1 MKEKIAFYGLMG
13 CFAIGLILKYFIES
27 DWIDTIYAV
36 GFIFA
41 VLYCWDEFRAYTRK
55 KKIVL
60 GIEFVILIATVLF
73 ILLEGG
79 RQMDMMPIFQGWL
92 SFARL
97 VYLLIILGIVGMIV
111 TKVNK
116 KLLLGDDVSKT

>member
-1 MKEKIAFYGLMG
+1 MQWVLFLLYYI
-13 CFAIGLILKYFIES
+13 
-27 DWIDTIYAV
+27 V
-36 GFIFA
+36 GMN
-41 VLYCWDEFRAYTRK
+41 LEHTPEK

-60 GIEFVILIATVLF
+60 GIEFVILIATVPF

>member
-1 MKEKIAFYGLMG
+1 
-13 CFAIGLILKYFIES
+13 
-27 DWIDTIYAV
+27 
-36 GFIFA
+36 
-41 VLYCWDEFRAYTRK
+41 
-55 KKIVL
+55 
-60 GIEFVILIATVLF
+60 
-73 ILLEGG
+73 
-79 RQMDMMPIFQGWL
+79 MDMMPIFQGWL

>member
-1 MKEKIAFYGLMG
+1 MKEKIGFYGLMG

-60 GIEFVILIATVLF
+60 GIEFVILIATVPF